1 MRFVRAVVN
10 RVPGSSVLGSLAL
23 GLWAL
28 GATACMRGGGEAQ
41 EPPPIV
47 EDEADWNDGAIAWAP
62 YEEGLSRAAAERRPI
77 VLVFYTDWCP
87 HCHNFSRVFHAPE
100 VVDLARSFVMIRV
113 ERDGNRDL
121 SEMYDLDGEYIP
133 RTFFLT
139 SSGEVR
145 SELRG
150 QNPSFRYF
158 VDEHEPRELA
168 ALMRRALV
176 P

>member
-1 MRFVRAVVN
+1 MRCVRAVA
-10 RVPGSSVLGSLAL
+10 RRGFGSWAL
-23 GLWAL
+23 GLCAL
-28 GATACMRGGGEAQ
+28 AAAGCLRAGGEAQ
-41 EPPPIV
+41 EPAPIA
-47 EDEADWNDGAIAWAP
+47 EADWNDRAIAWAT
-62 YEEGLSRAAAERRPI
+62 YGQGVARAKAERRPI

-139 SSGEVR
+139 SAGEVR
-145 SELRG
+145 TELHGR
-150 QNPSFRYF
+150 NPSFRYF
-158 VDEHEPRELA
+158 FDEHDPRELVA
-168 ALMRRALV
+168 SMRRALI

>member
-1 MRFVRAVVN
+1 MRFVRAVA
-10 RVPGSSVLGSLAL
+10 RRVLGSWAL
-23 GLWAL
+23 GLCAL
-28 GATACMRGGGEAQ
+28 AAAGCLRASGEAQ
-41 EPPPIV
+41 EPPPLA
-47 EDEADWNDGAIAWAP
+47 EGEADWNDGAIVWAT
-62 YEEGLSRAAAERRPI
+62 YEQGLARAKAERRSL

-100 VVDLARSFVMIRV
+100 VVELARSFVMIRV

-139 SSGEVR
+139 SAGEVR
-145 SELRG
+145 TELHG
-150 QNPSFRYF
+150 KNPSFRYF
-158 VDEHEPRELA
+158 IDEHEPRELV
-168 ALMRRALV
+168 ALMRRALI